1 MSSLI
6 EKNGHQS
13 MLLRVKTEQ
22 WPSSQATF
30 KKPKQLKDPVPDSMV
45 DQDQEGGYNYGGDG
59 GYVRHDGRSSD
70 EDDDDMVQQ
79 DDAGNTGSNS
89 ANSRGDVSH
98 GKRLADSEEPRRR
111 LTGSD
116 DISEDDVP
124 RRRLGTDDISE
135 GDVPR
140 RRLTASEGSSDGWTA
155 LGFAANDGI
164 QSGSS
169 VTDDEWTAM
178 ASGFPSEFAGGNEF
192 PFSAKTKISSAQ
204 GGDGALPSS
213 VKFYPSGLQKRFG
226 EMSQFLDGTI
236 MEHLIDT
243 EEKAHVVKQ
252 HVQKWGRESEEVKQ
266 QAMHQ
271 WVDASKNTLDALAN
285 SHRAVEAQI
294 KHQVSFAR

>member
-98 GKRLADSEEPRRR
+98 GKRLAESEEPRRR

-116 DISEDDVP
+116 DISGDDVP

-135 GDVPR
+135 DDVPR

-155 LGFAANDGI
+155 LGFADAGI

-192 PFSAKTKISSAQ
+192 PSSAKTKTSSAQ
-204 GGDGALPSS
+204 GGDGALTSS
-213 VKFYPSGLQKRFG
+213 VQFYPSGLQKRFG

-266 QAMHQ
+266 QGMHQ

-285 SHRAVEAQI
+285 SHHAVEAQI